1 MIFKRAVLIDRLE
14 ATGKELADYVAR
26 FSQDEIHTP
35 PGPGA
40 WNVHQ
45 VAAHMRDTEQQVFL
59 LRSQRV
65 LKEEHPTI
73 ASWSQEEWS
82 RDHYDADEPLDK
94 IIAEFKA
101 ARRTLIRLLRQA
113 SPADWE
119 DWACHATLG
128 KLSLGLMA
136 VFNYSHSLE
145 HLAQLIDIHE
155 KALLQSLNNQ

>member
-1 MIFKRAVLIDRLE
+1 MIFKRAAMIDRLE
-14 ATGKELADYVAR
+14 ATGKEIAEYLTR
-26 FSQDEIHTP
+26 FGEDEIYTP
-35 PGPGA
+35 PGPNA

-45 VAAHMRDTEQQVFL
+45 LAAHIRDTEQQVFL

-65 LKEEHPTI
+65 LKEEHPMI

-94 IIAEFKA
+94 IIAEFRA
-101 ARRTLIRLLRQA
+101 ARRKLIRLLRQA
-113 SPADWE
+113 SPEDW
-119 DWACHATLG
+119 DAWACHATLG

-155 KALLQSLNNQ
+155 KALLKELNS